1 VEAFKSRLDGALSN
15 LVWRQVS
22 LPVAGVWNYMIL
34 KALSNPYHSMI
45 YLSLGYIDNF
55 VFVSLKTKQ
64 CLSEFT
70 EFETRKRNMHG
81 CLYTWLML
89 FFFLFLGK
97 KCVFHKLY
105 SFLEFS
111 WCCSLKW
118 ITRGNWGN
126 LR

>member
-1 VEAFKSRLDGALSN
+1 MRMVRHGHRLRNEAVDAPSMDAFKTRLDGALSN

-55 VFVSLKTKQ
+55 IFVSLKTKQ

-70 EFETRKRNMHG
+70 DFET
-81 CLYTWLML
+81 
-89 FFFLFLGK
+89 
-97 KCVFHKLY
+97 
-105 SFLEFS
+105 
-111 WCCSLKW
+111 
-118 ITRGNWGN
+118 
-126 LR
+126 